1 MYRTAIV
8 GIADELRD
16 KGLSVVRCHN
26 QNDPNFYK
34 VEGILLK
41 ETKGIE
47 VMNATM
53 GGVWKNELP
62 RYDLVA

>member
-26 QNDPNFYK
+26 KGDKNFYK
-34 VEGILLK
+34 VEGVLLE

-53 GGVWKNELP
+53 SGVWKNELP
-62 RYDLVA
+62 RYNLVA